1 MTVQIPGTDAD
12 PFFVDEGEV
21 DAARELVASTEDAP
35 GTRSGL
41 LHGRVPDALRD
52 GDDVVADT

>member
-1 MTVQIPGTDAD
+1 MQIPGTDAD
-12 PFFVDEGEV
+12 PFFVGEGEA
-21 DAARELVASTEDAP
+21 DAARELVAWMEDAP
-35 GTRSGL
+35 GNRSGL